1 LREAAKEARYLL
13 DRGYPKD
20 SAIRFVSDHHC
31 LPQEQRHVLARVIS
45 SSKSA
50 RARKAKAVPVQALQG
65 ADVAVDGYNVLITVE
80 SLLAGRPVYLCDDG
94 FLRDTFGIFKRYR
107 PAELTD
113 GAFAA
118 IFDLLVAASPARI
131 TFLLDQQMSH
141 SGELAAR
148 TRALMAFRQLSG
160 CACTARDVDHRLKA
174 FAGIVAS
181 ADGSVID
188 SAFAVVDI
196 PAKIAGARGISLL
209 HI

>member
-1 LREAAKEARYLL
+1 MREAAKEARYLL

-50 RARKAKAVPVQALQG
+50 RARKAKAVPVQALRG

-80 SLLAGRPVYLCDDG
+80 SLLAGRPVYSCDDG
-94 FLRDTFGIFKRYR
+94 FLRDTFGIFKLYR

-113 GAFAA
+113 DAFAA

-131 TFLLDQQMSH
+131 TFLLDQQMSR

-148 TRALMAFRQLSG
+148 TRAQMAFRQLSG
-160 CACTARDVDHRLKA
+160 CARTARDVDHRLKT

-188 SAFAVVDI
+188 SASVVFDI
-196 PAKIAGARGISLL
+196 PAKIAGERGISLL